1 MMRGRPTKAD
11 QAKIEQQHRKE
22 FEKHYSDLE
31 KCVIGLRQSAA
42 NPEWLVKKFGEELSA
57 FAKASRPVRTARGTL
72 SPSAL
77 KSEAI
82 SDYLV
87 QSQRLTALRKMAAL
101 VTVEVEE
108 AATEA
113 ERLQFEILRLLW
125 DEVPVD
131 RYQREL
137 AEKFDLAGLTRSVA
151 QAMDEDQIAD
161 FVSHVQAAAQARK
174 DRLPQRLDAK
184 NAIRADWRKI
194 LDGTPLATIMR
205 VPCPPDDPE
214 LIKLTTCG
222 LPPFSKIESYVGDSE
237 QLDRFHRG
245 DPQIKLRAARKIM
258 NDWARSQD
266 YRAQP
271 PIEHRKVWMA
281 FLSLKYGFADELLG
295 KKELKVPSPWATN
308 EIVILTRN

>member
-1 MMRGRPTKAD
+1 MVRGRPTKAE

-31 KCVIGLRQSAA
+31 ICVTGLRQSAA
-42 NPEWLVKKFGEELSA
+42 NPEWLGRKFDEELSA
-57 FAKASRPVRTARGTL
+57 FAKSSQPVRTARGPL

-82 SDYLV
+82 SNYLV

-101 VTVEVEE
+101 ITAEVEE
-108 AATEA
+108 AAAEA

-125 DEVPVD
+125 DEAPID

-137 AEKFDLAGLTRSVA
+137 VEKFNLAGLTRSVA
-151 QAMDEDQIAD
+151 QALNDDQIAD
-161 FVSHVQAAAQARK
+161 FVSHVLTAAQARK

-184 NAIRADWRKI
+184 NATRAEWRKI
-194 LDGTPLATIMR
+194 LKNTSLATITR
-205 VPCPPDDPE
+205 VTCPPDDPD
-214 LIKLTTCG
+214 LIKLATCG
-222 LPPFSKIESYVGDSE
+222 LPPFSTIESYAGDSE

-245 DPQIKLRAARKIM
+245 DPQIKLKAARRIM
-258 NDWARSQD
+258 NDWARNQD

-271 PIEHRKVWMA
+271 PIEQRKVWMA
-281 FLSLKYGFADELLG
+281 FLSLKYGFAREALG
-295 KKELKVPSPWATN
+295 KEEIKVPSPWTAN
-308 EIVILTRN
+308 EIVILTMT